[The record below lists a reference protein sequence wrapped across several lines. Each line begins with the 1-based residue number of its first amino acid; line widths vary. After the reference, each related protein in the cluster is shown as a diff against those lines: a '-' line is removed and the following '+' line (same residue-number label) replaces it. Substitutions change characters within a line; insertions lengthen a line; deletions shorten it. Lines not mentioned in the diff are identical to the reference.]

1 MAAITMQRIRPFA
14 GVTTTFPCRTRIVT
28 RAQLIPKRKCTSN
41 DKIDKARAASFGE
54 KLSMAIP
61 LSLGALAVAAP
72 RAMSEDLAT
81 MPTSSPAATDDALL
95 LALSTPSGSIEE
107 LIVPL
112 LFGVV
117 ALLLTVVTGGVAY
130 INIKQWLDNRQEKED
145 RDRDEKGLKNPF
157 ESGRSSAAKAG
168 SGEAEAE
175 DGEVVVPLKRASRL
189 RKEKGKGFADI
200 ASRR

>member
-28 RAQLIPKRKCTSN
+28 RAQLITKRKCTSN
-41 DKIDKARAASFGE
+41 DKIDKAWAASFGE

-117 ALLLTVVTGGVAY
+117 ALLLTVVTGGAVDFGAVQVGFLGGSLPTGSSPQAHHVA
-130 INIKQWLDNRQEKED
+130 QQQ
-145 RDRDEKGLKNPF
+145 G
-157 ESGRSSAAKAG
+157 GAGARSPSAA
-168 SGEAEAE
+168 
-175 DGEVVVPLKRASRL
+175 
-189 RKEKGKGFADI
+189 ADT
-200 ASRR
+200 A